1 MRNHRSL
8 AVLALAVA
16 AAFACENDPGVGVE
30 GTFPVTITYHV
41 DTCVGDDGRSEA
53 IELVIERDGD
63 DVTITVTGA
72 GVLTGTFNPEDRV
85 MTVDGTISVPN
96 PLGGTFPGE
105 MLMFARV
112 TNETVNVSG
121 GITFEGT
128 FPGVSGTCE
137 RQFLG
142 SGQRG
147 NLMPFPLTGS

>member
-1 MRNHRSL
+1 VPNHRSIAIL
-8 AVLALAVA
+8 AFAAA
-16 AAFACENDPGVGVE
+16 AAFACDNDPGVGVE
-30 GTFPVTITYHV
+30 GTYPVTITYHV

-63 DVTITVTGA
+63 DVTITVTDA

-96 PLGGTFPGE
+96 PLGGTFPGD

-112 TNETVNVSG
+112 TNDVVRVSG

-142 SGQRG
+142 SGPRG
-147 NLMPFPLTGS
+147 NLTPFPLTGS